1 MRIFLLKKSAEL
13 IPTFFGITIIIF
25 IVIHL
30 SPGNPIDSMG
40 TFNPNISK
48 DALDNMKRLYHLN
61 DPLYMQYLIWLK
73 SLLHLNFG
81 TSLVDGVDVI
91 KKIADRLPVTIG
103 INITVLILSLLIS
116 IPLGI
121 ISAIKKD
128 SFIDKFFTF
137 FVFSGYAMPSFWLAL
152 LLMILFGLKLHLL
165 PISGLHSLNVKPG
178 TLNYYI
184 DLLKHLA
191 IPILLGVYGSLAGF
205 SRYIRKGII
214 DVFDKDF
221 IKMMHLRNA
230 SKYQIYK
237 HALKNA
243 MLPLITILGL
253 SIPGLIGGSV
263 IMESIFAIPGMG
275 QLFYLSAM
283 SRDYPTIMGILTI
296 STILTLLGNLIAD
309 IVYALIDPRIRYTD
323 NS

>member
-1 MRIFLLKKSAEL
+1 
-13 IPTFFGITIIIF
+13 
-25 IVIHL
+25 
-30 SPGNPIDSMG
+30 
-40 TFNPNISK
+40 
-48 DALDNMKRLYHLN
+48 
-61 DPLYMQYLIWLK
+61 
-73 SLLHLNFG
+73 
-81 TSLVDGVDVI
+81 
-91 KKIADRLPVTIG
+91 
-103 INITVLILSLLIS
+103 
-116 IPLGI
+116 
-121 ISAIKKD
+121 
-128 SFIDKFFTF
+128 
-137 FVFSGYAMPSFWLAL
+137 
-152 LLMILFGLKLHLL
+152 
-165 PISGLHSLNVKPG
+165 
-178 TLNYYI
+178 
-184 DLLKHLA
+184 
-191 IPILLGVYGSLAGF
+191 
-205 SRYIRKGII
+205 
-214 DVFDKDF
+214 
-221 IKMMHLRNA
+221 MMHLRNA